1 MKSFIQ
7 YILEDI
13 EVIDDIGHPEEH
25 DGPRSVLGIPHK
37 TWKKHAVANGR
48 NVEKIG
54 RIGDRYTVYSSI
66 GHGNYRKSEDA
77 HNADYPDEYPEH
89 EQRLD
94 RELNDTHHYVAVHKK
109 SGKIA
114 AITYGYVG
122 QGTNNEVAK
131 RGTYK
136 PTMTH
141 AALGHRYSDNGI
153 SLPREIYKHISK
165 KHAVESGIQHSD
177 GGKNIWLGLM
187 GDRDANVQFKTSSNA
202 KRVSVSGVPLAK
214 IWTDKENDGS
224 PVKKALLVLPKKK
237 AARKKK

>member
-1 MKSFIQ
+1 MKRFIE

-13 EVIDDIGHPEEH
+13 EIDKTIEHPEEH
-25 DGPRSVLGIPHK
+25 YAPPSVLGIPHK

-48 NVEKIG
+48 NVEKLG
-54 RIGDRYTVYSSI
+54 SIGDRYTVYSSM
-66 GHGNYRKSEDA
+66 GYGNYRKSEDA
-77 HNADYPDEYPEH
+77 KRADYPHETPGH

-94 RELNDTHHYVAVHKK
+94 RLLNYTHHYVAVHKK

-131 RGTYK
+131 RGSYK
-136 PTMTH
+136 PWMTH

-153 SLPREIYKHISK
+153 SLPAEIYKHISK
-165 KHAVESGIQHSD
+165 KHAVESGMSQSP
-177 GGKNIWLGLM
+177 GGAHVWERLIR
-187 GDRDANVQFKTSSNA
+187 DRDANVKFKTSSGG
-202 KRVSVSGVPLAK
+202 KRVPASGVPTDK
-214 IWTDKENDGS
+214 IWTDQENYGS
-224 PVKKALLVLPKKK
+224 PVKRAVLVLPKKK

>member
-1 MKSFIQ
+1 MKTFIQ

-13 EVIDDIGHPEEH
+13 EVINDIEHPEEH
-25 DGPRSVLGIPHK
+25 YAPPSVLGIPHK

-48 NVEKIG
+48 TVERLG

-77 HNADYPDEYPEH
+77 HTADYPHETPGH

-94 RELNDTHHYVAVHKK
+94 RELNDTHHYVAVHNT

-114 AITYGYVG
+114 AITYGRVG
-122 QGTNNEVAK
+122 AGMNNEVAK

-141 AALGHRYSDNGI
+141 AALGHRKNDNGI

-165 KHAVESGIQHSD
+165 KHAVESGMQHSE
-177 GGKNIWLGLM
+177 GGKDIWLGLI

-202 KRVSVSGVPLAK
+202 RRVPAVGVPMSK
-214 IWTDKENDGS
+214 IWIDQENWGS
-224 PVKKALLVLPKKK
+224 PVKRAMLVLPKKK
-237 AARKKK
+237 AQKKK

>member
-7 YILEDI
+7 HILEDI

-48 NVEKIG
+48 TVEKLG
-54 RIGDRYTVYSSI
+54 RIGDRYTVYSSM
-66 GHGNYRKSEDA
+66 GYGNYRKSEDA
-77 HNADYPDEYPEH
+77 KRADYPHETPGH

-94 RELNDTHHYVAVHKK
+94 RLLNYTHHYVAVHKK

-122 QGTNNEVAK
+122 KSATNEPAK

-136 PTMTH
+136 PSMTH
-141 AALGHRYSDNGI
+141 AGLGHRYSDNGI
-153 SLPREIYKHISK
+153 SLPAEIYKHISK
-165 KHAVESGIQHSD
+165 KHAVESGIQQSP
-177 GGKNIWLGLM
+177 GGAHVWERLIR
-187 GDRDANVQFKTSSNA
+187 DRDANVQFKTSSTA
-202 KRVSVSGVPLAK
+202 KRVPANTVWVDK
-214 IWTDKENDGS
+214 IWTDQENYGS
-224 PVKKALLVLPKKK
+224 PVKRAMLVLPKKK